1 VGSHDRRIDRN
12 IEISIAEDYATIGCY
27 NMIHVLYVDDEP
39 GLLEIGKLFLERTN
53 DIKVETLN
61 SATQGLD
68 QLDLARYDVIVS
80 DYQMPHMDGIE
91 FLKQVRAA
99 KGDVPFIL
107 FTGRGRE
114 EVVIE
119 AINSGADF
127 YLQKGGEPRAQF
139 AELAHKI
146 RQLVRR
152 TSMEGMLQQNETWF
166 QTIIRHSDEIIT
178 LLNRDGVIIYASP
191 AIQPMLGY
199 KTISMTGKKQ
209 MELVHPDDLAI
220 VSHEFTRAF
229 EKGPA
234 RNPVRYRIRKSDG
247 SYMHVESVITSLLN
261 VQEIQGAMMT
271 IRDITG
277 WKEAEHAM
285 QVVIARCHRA
295 ERLTRTGYWEQITGA
310 GTVILSEGAKALF
323 GLQTCEYSLQ
333 DFEDLTLPE
342 YREELSRAKNALI
355 REGMPF
361 IQEYKVR
368 KKDDGSIIAVRSV
381 AEFDPERNVLFCVV
395 REVAGSL

>member
-1 VGSHDRRIDRN
+1 
-12 IEISIAEDYATIGCY
+12 
-27 NMIHVLYVDDEP
+27 MIHVLYVDDEP

-53 DIKVETLN
+53 DIKVEIIN

-80 DYQMPHMDGIE
+80 DYQMPYMDGIE
-91 FLKQVRAA
+91 FLKRVRSA
-99 KGDVPFIL
+99 KGDIPFIL

-127 YLQKGGEPRAQF
+127 YLQKGGEPKAQF

-152 TSMEGMLQQNETWF
+152 TSVEGMLQQNETWF
-166 QTIIRHSDEIIT
+166 QTIIRNSDEVIT

-199 KTISMTGKKQ
+199 KTINMTGKKQ
-209 MELVHPDDLAI
+209 MELVHPDDLSA
-220 VSHEFTRAF
+220 VSNEFTRAF

-247 SYMHVESVITSLLN
+247 TYMQVESVITSLLD
-261 VQEIQGAMMT
+261 VPEIQGAMMT
-271 IRDITG
+271 TRDITG
-277 WKEAEHAM
+277 WKEAEHVM
-285 QVVIARCHRA
+285 QAVIARNQRA
-295 ERLTRTGYWEQITGA
+295 ELLTRTGYWEQVNGA

-323 GLQTCEYSLQ
+323 GVPTSEYSLQ
-333 DFEDLTLPE
+333 DFEGLTLPE
-342 YREELSRAKNALI
+342 HREQLSRAKHALI
-355 REGMPF
+355 TEGLPF
-361 IQEYKVR
+361 IQEYKIRR
-368 KKDDGSIIAVRSV
+368 KNDGSVIAVRSV
-381 AEFDPERNVLFCVV
+381 AEFDPERNAIFCVV
-395 REVAGSL
+395 HDVAGAL